1 MFLLNRGSTTTDSSH
16 DHGPG
21 LLGDIWGLTAVG
33 ILIVILRVIAKLRIG
48 KFGADDLLMVFS
60 LVSKP
65 FFSSF
70 AYMLYFECLSTVGS
84 AMMTVGI
91 KHGFGKTVI
100 DLDNKGISTIIMFDY
115 LTQTFGLAGGALGRI
130 SFIVFINGLLVSKRW
145 HRIVFWCLIALQVAT
160 NGMFIIILFVQCPGH
175 ASAIWNHDKNGKCWN
190 TRVQADYG
198 YFQGAF
204 NSATDLYLAVFSTV
218 TFWNLNLK
226 VRVKLGLVI
235 LLGLGILAMVAAIIK
250 TVQTRVL
257 ASYDINPTTATVN
270 YDRWLYIETYLV
282 IITASIPCIRSLLRS
297 MKKKNPEYRHELS
310 SRYVVSSNTPTGKS
324 RQRQSSIDG
333 KGIMNVSEGNL
344 SHDDET
350 FHSDGHDHDDPQDS
364 GYSR

>member
-1 MFLLNRGSTTTDSSH
+1 
-16 DHGPG
+16 
-21 LLGDIWGLTAVG
+21 
-33 ILIVILRVIAKLRIG
+33 
-48 KFGADDLLMVFS
+48 
-60 LVSKP
+60 
-65 FFSSF
+65 
-70 AYMLYFECLSTVGS
+70 
-84 AMMTVGI
+84 MMTVGV
-91 KHGFGKTVI
+91 KHGFGKTVV

-130 SFIVFINGLLVSKRW
+130 SFIVFINGLLVSKKW
-145 HRIVFWCLIALQVAT
+145 HRIIFWSLIALQAVT

-175 ASAIWNHDKNGKCWN
+175 ASAIWDHDKNGKCWN
-190 TRVQADYG
+190 TQVQADYG

-226 VRVKLGLVI
+226 LRVKLGLVI

-270 YDRWLYIETYLV
+270 YDQ
-282 IITASIPCIRSLLRS
+282 
-297 MKKKNPEYRHELS
+297 YRHELS

-324 RQRQSSIDG
+324 GQRQSSIDG
-333 KGIMNVSEGNL
+333 KRIVNVSEENL

-350 FHSDGHDHDDPQDS
+350 FHSDAHDHDDPQDS
-364 GYSR
+364 GYSRESVINCV